1 MLRMRPTQIELNA
14 RDYQWH
20 NVRHENRQRQRARG
34 SPVEAAITTP
44 PQYTSYRTHE
54 ESTPQYRFSSSPVS
68 EDSGIIAAPQ
78 MPLFS
83 KKPDLHR
90 FWSGV
95 VAGAGLLPEVRS
107 VHVAKPVVIAE
118 PSDLISG
125 LSSSRGS
132 IEETRNDSQD
142 LDKEASSHDE
152 NVTVSFRSKEEG
164 RIDYYGG
171 CSVPRRPITSTD
183 IPRGNQTSNYQD
195 DSSASMPQHSLHR
208 RRRLSLFAL
217 HHHGYT
223 GEEAPSLYRRDSD
236 LRNLDGPS
244 DLLATMDGLPPAFAA
259 STTQPNF
266 SHGST
271 LEDCIRVPRAMI
283 AGGLSDYER
292 TVQWAEPVRIAAP
305 SEYATELSL
314 STSARSQLQVNPFR
328 QRSSVHPRSP
338 LYISQIATS
347 SSPETR
353 SRPSSYIS
361 DHDMSNQMEML
372 SIKPHRHN
380 CYTAME
386 SPHDGFQH
394 GVDTSVEAPISMAH
408 GSTALVPEMSYTH
421 LSPQIVQSGSQYSI
435 NVSPSGS
442 SSVSTNSHGRLS
454 PVHTQEPVTPRY
466 LSRHHPSLTVPPYP
480 FSAVRRAV
488 SFTPALP
495 SASPSPLPPLDSTA
509 LYSNSTSLSPSLTPS
524 PRTPSY
530 AVYNDHLPA
539 SSQPQTPAGL
549 STNGLHRSGLPSI
562 YRGAFTAPAGMARSA
577 RQQQSRNLY
586 SSESPTRNR
595 GRAMQWRMG
604 DQENERH
611 GLEAELRWRRQA
623 SSRGFGATE
632 NEDSDGDFTEA
643 R

>member
-20 NVRHENRQRQRARG
+20 NVRHENRQRQRAKA
-34 SPVEAAITTP
+34 SPVEVATTNA
-44 PQYTSYRTHE
+44 PQYTLYRTHE
-54 ESTPQYRFSSSPVS
+54 DSTSQYRFSSSPVS

-142 LDKEASSHDE
+142 LDKEANSHEE
-152 NVTVSFRSKEEG
+152 NVTRSFRSKEDG
-164 RIDYYGG
+164 GMDYYGG
-171 CSVPRRPITSTD
+171 CSVPRRPIRSTD
-183 IPRGNQTSNYQD
+183 IPGGNQTSNYQD
-195 DSSASMPQHSLHR
+195 DSNTSMLQQSLHR
-208 RRRLSLFAL
+208 RRHLSRFTL
-217 HHHGYT
+217 HHHSYAGD
-223 GEEAPSLYRRDSD
+223 EAPSLYRRDSD

-244 DLLATMDGLPPAFAA
+244 DLLATMYELPVAFPA
-259 STTQPNF
+259 STAKPDI
-266 SHGST
+266 SHGSA
-271 LEDCIRVPRAMI
+271 LEHCIRVPRATFPR
-283 AGGLSDYER
+283 GLSDYEQ
-292 TVQWAEPVRIAAP
+292 TVQRAEPVRTAAP
-305 SEYATELSL
+305 SEYAIELSL
-314 STSARSQLQVNPFR
+314 STSARPQLQVNPFR
-328 QRSSVHPRSP
+328 QQSSVHPRSP

-361 DHDMSNQMEML
+361 GHDMSNEMEML

-386 SPHDGFQH
+386 SAQDVFQH
-394 GVDTSVEAPISMAH
+394 DVDTSVDAPINMAH
-408 GSTALVPEMSYTH
+408 GSTAPVPELHHTH

-435 NVSPSGS
+435 NASPADS
-442 SSVSTNSHGRLS
+442 SSASANSHRRLS
-454 PVHTQEPVTPRY
+454 PSHTQEPVTPRY

-495 SASPSPLPPLDSTA
+495 SASPPPWPPLHSTA
-509 LYSNSTSLSPSLTPS
+509 SDSNSTSLSPSLTPP

-530 AVYNDHLPA
+530 AIYNDHLPA
-539 SSQPQTPAGL
+539 LSQPQTPAGL
-549 STNGLHRSGLPSI
+549 PTNGLHRSGLPSI
-562 YRGAFTAPAGMARSA
+562 YRAAFTAPAGMARSA
-577 RQQQSRNLY
+577 QQQQSRNLY
-586 SSESPTRNR
+586 GSESPTRSR

-611 GLEAELRWRRQA
+611 GLETELRWRRQA
-623 SSRGFGATE
+623 SSQGFGVLE